1 MKKIIFVLILLTT
14 PAIARPYYNRPP
26 MPNPSSNISA
36 YDAGYNKGRFDQKI
50 TTEKAIVATAVI
62 ALGAVIIYKV
72 ITAKPAPINEY
83 GKFSVKF

>member
-1 MKKIIFVLILLTT
+1 MKKIIFVLMLLTT
-14 PAIARPYYNRPP
+14 PAIARPYYNRPQ

-36 YDAGYNKGRFDQKI
+36 YDAGYRKGRPDQKI
-50 TTEKAIVATAVI
+50 TTETAIVATGVI
-62 ALGAVIIYKV
+62 ALGAVIIYKA